1 MCVYACMYGCMDV
14 NRVLNEI
21 CAQLGMFRCKIYV
34 VYSLG
39 SQTLRTS
46 ACVTFIY
53 SAILYVK
60 INVFEQNQ
68 TINKCVCM
76 HVCMDVWMWTKFWM
90 KYVHNNLGCF
100 AARFIWSYSLGNITL
115 RTSASWMWILENIK
129 IAHDT
134 HTHMCVYI
142 GMYGKIRNKQ
152 GIEQNRSKKS
162 RPI

>member
-1 MCVYACMYGCMDV
+1 MHVCMDV

-76 HVCMDVWMWTKFWM
+76 HGMYGCMDVNKVLNEICTQQ
-90 KYVHNNLGCF
+90 LGMLRCKIYLVVF
-100 AARFIWSYSLGNITL
+100 LG
-115 RTSASWMWILENIK
+115 
-129 IAHDT
+129 
-134 HTHMCVYI
+134 
-142 GMYGKIRNKQ
+142 
-152 GIEQNRSKKS
+152 
-162 RPI
+162 

>member
-76 HVCMDVWMWTKFWM
+76 HVCMDVWM
-90 KYVHNNLGCF
+90 
-100 AARFIWSYSLGNITL
+100 
-115 RTSASWMWILENIK
+115 
-129 IAHDT
+129 
-134 HTHMCVYI
+134 
-142 GMYGKIRNKQ
+142 
-152 GIEQNRSKKS
+152 
-162 RPI
+162 